1 MLYND
6 IESAEN
12 TIYTMLYNLCTTIQ
26 QEVVFTMMISIKDY
40 ASSKGVSYEAV
51 RKQIGR
57 YSADLA
63 GHISKTGKTQMLDEY
78 AVQFLDS
85 KRNNNAVAQYNIQ
98 RNSELEEAQ
107 ATIEEL
113 TAQLEVAKKKVLDQ
127 AEEIKEATQHQLRL
141 EAEKS
146 SIKDEELKKRE
157 ELIERY
163 AQKEEAHYEKLASKD
178 EEIAVLKAQLQ
189 TANDTVKARE
199 EELEKQRKRT
209 LWQRIF
215 NT

>member
-1 MLYND
+1 ML
-6 IESAEN
+6 
-12 TIYTMLYNLCTTIQ
+12 
-26 QEVVFTMMISIKDY
+26 ISIKDY

-57 YSADLA
+57 YSADLE
-63 GHISKTGKTQMLDEY
+63 GHISRTGKTQMLDEY

-107 ATIEEL
+107 ATIESL

-163 AQKEEAHYEKLASKD
+163 SKKEEAHYEKLASKD
-178 EEIAVLKAQLQ
+178 EEIAILKAQLQ
-189 TANDTVKARE
+189 TANDTVKAKE
-199 EELEKQRKRT
+199 AELEKQRKRT